1 MIRLD
6 MEGWIEYGWTRLEF
20 GHRFRTL
27 GSRQE
32 VILFGFFI
40 VGRILKVCGEVRNE
54 AFWFW

>member
-6 MEGWIEYGWTRLEF
+6 MEGGLNGWTRLEF

-27 GSRQE
+27 GSRQDI
-32 VILFGFFI
+32 VLFGLI
-40 VGRILKVCGEVRNE
+40 VGCVLKVCSQVGNK